1 MKTIYF
7 LILILSL
14 AILNSCK
21 KQVEYPLEPIL
32 VYDTIRVLQFSNP
45 IAGQITDSVVID
57 VDFTDGDG
65 NIGVAVD
72 AKAND
77 TSNYN
82 FFYTPYILV
91 KGKWEKIFEL
101 YTKIPNLNS
110 SGKAT
115 PLRGKISAD
124 ITDAF
129 YLYKKKDTM
138 RVEIYVKDNAGN
150 KSNVVTSSLF
160 SGLQN

>member
-1 MKTIYF
+1 
-7 LILILSL
+7 
-14 AILNSCK
+14 
-21 KQVEYPLEPIL
+21 
-32 VYDTIRVLQFSNP
+32 VLQFSNP

-91 KGKWEKIFEL
+91 KGQWKKIFEL

-110 SGKAT
+110 SGKAK
-115 PLRGKISAD
+115 PLRGKMSAD

-138 RVEIYVKDNAGN
+138 RVEIYVKDNACN